1 MAAPFGWAI
10 AGGGE
15 LGREPQGCGRIAG
28 MVLKFARESAALSQ
42 ERFAEVADCG
52 VATVQGWESGRRQ
65 LSAVSLVQLHRISRT
80 LLRLGANAEIVALLP
95 CSVEADLILHGTSV
109 PWVSELERHPLN
121 GGVIDLRI
129 TELVAWSLN
138 GAVPRSIERLQPMKR
153 RGPSPSRPEIGAVDR
168 QRIQANLLELSGYGS
183 GTETGVL
190 LRRQACF
197 LAGLS
202 GLDAPAGLSTRA
214 SRYLVR
220 SDSWS
225 PSWADA
231 RSYVVSRAYRGDPE
245 PLRAFIAKAHPSDD
259 CETAALNYTAYWVG
273 DLSDREGDD
282 SFMVRRGLRWRG
294 ARMYPH
300 LVERVVDGHPL
311 IDLNIH
317 NLWLLLRF
325 QRGLV
330 IDDQVTTEL
339 LPERIE
345 ALEGSGRI
353 SQQSRLELRSIAEVL
368 SDLRIR

>member
-1 MAAPFGWAI
+1 
-10 AGGGE
+10 
-15 LGREPQGCGRIAG
+15 
-28 MVLKFARESAALSQ
+28 MVLKLARESAGLSQ
-42 ERFAEVADCG
+42 ERFAEVMDCG

-65 LSAVSLVQLHRISRT
+65 LSAVSLVQLNRIGRT
-80 LLRLGANAEIVALLP
+80 LLRLRASAEVVALLP
-95 CSVEADLILHGTSV
+95 VSIEADLILAGATD
-109 PWVSELERHPLN
+109 PWTAGLEQHPLN

-129 TELVAWSLN
+129 TELVTWALS
-138 GAVPRSIERLQPMKR
+138 GAAPRFIDRLRPKTR
-153 RGPSPSRPEIGAVDR
+153 RGPSPSRPEIGASDR
-168 QRIQANLLELSGYGS
+168 QRIQANLLELSEY
-183 GTETGVL
+183 ETGAEAGVL

-202 GLDAPAGLSTRA
+202 GLDAPARLSTRA
-214 SRYLVR
+214 SRYLVS

-245 PLRAFIAKAHPSDD
+245 PLRAFIASAHPSDD
-259 CETAALNYTAYWVG
+259 CESAALNYTAYWVG

-282 SFMVRRGLRWRG
+282 SFMVRRGQRWRG

-300 LVERVVDGHPL
+300 LVERLVDEHPL

-317 NLWLLLRF
+317 NLWLLLRS

-330 IDDQVTTEL
+330 IDDQATTDL
-339 LPERIE
+339 LLGRIE
-345 ALEGSGRI
+345 ALVDSGRV
-353 SQQSRLELRSIAEVL
+353 SRQSRVELRSIAEGL